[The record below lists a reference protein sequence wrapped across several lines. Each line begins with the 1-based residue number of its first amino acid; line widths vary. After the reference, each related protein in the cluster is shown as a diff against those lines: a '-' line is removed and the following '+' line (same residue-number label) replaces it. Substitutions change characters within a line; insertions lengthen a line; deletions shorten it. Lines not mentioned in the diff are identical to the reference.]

1 MGPPYHVA
9 KRAVKILGEISDVG
23 RREDLFFGLHPR
35 FGGKLEVG
43 RREDLFFLEGLHPRF
58 GGKLDVGAPE
68 DDFGGGHALPSF
80 GPVYC
85 RNLSL
90 F

>member
-9 KRAVKILGEISDVG
+9 KRAVWILGGTLNVG
-23 RREDLFFGLHPR
+23 RREDPFFFFDLHPM
-35 FGGKLEVG
+35 
-43 RREDLFFLEGLHPRF
+43 F

-80 GPVYC
+80 GSVLTLC
-85 RNLSL
+85 VALL
-90 F
+90 HQLQD